1 MDEEYDVIVLGT
13 GLKECIISGMMSVMG
28 KKVLHIDR
36 NSYYGGESASITPLE
51 DIYKKFGMGTPAE
64 KLGRGRDW
72 NIDLIPKFLM
82 ANGQLV
88 KLLVGTGV
96 TRYLEF
102 KCVEGS
108 YVFKGGKVYKVPADE
123 KEALTTSL
131 MGLFEKRRF
140 RKFLIFVTEFD
151 LENPKTWQGVDPKQ
165 TTASKLYEKFGLDNN
180 TADVTGHALA
190 LHLNEAYKNEPC
202 LDLINRVKLYYE
214 SLARY
219 LKSPY
224 LYPLYGLGELPQGF
238 ARLSAIYGGTYMLDR
253 PDAEIVYE
261 DGKVVG
267 VKAQGE
273 VAKCKMVVCDPSYAT
288 DKCKTVGKVIRAI
301 CILDHPIKDTKDSLS
316 TQIIIPQNQV
326 NRTHDIYISMI
337 SATHF
342 VAAKGHYL
350 AIVST
355 TVETSNPEE
364 EIRVA
369 LDLISPIEQKF
380 VSVSELKEPT
390 DDGSTSKVFITKSYD
405 ATSHF
410 ETTCADVIQVFER
423 AYGGKFDYDKVQN
436 TDHEM

>member
-1 MDEEYDVIVLGT
+1 
-13 GLKECIISGMMSVMG
+13 MG

-51 DIYKKFGMGTPAE
+51 DVYKKFGMGKPAE

-82 ANGQLV
+82 ANGGTIGEV
-88 KLLVGTGV
+88 LVGTGV

-102 KCVEGS
+102 KFVEGICLK
-108 YVFKGGKVYKVPADE
+108 VVVYKVPADE
-123 KEALTTSL
+123 KNMTTSL

-151 LENPKTWQGVDPKQ
+151 LENPKTWQGVDPKL

-326 NRTHDIYISMI
+326 NRTHDIYI
-337 SATHF
+337 
-342 VAAKGHYL
+342 
-350 AIVST
+350 
-355 TVETSNPEE
+355 N
-364 EIRVA
+364 
-369 LDLISPIEQKF
+369 
-380 VSVSELKEPT
+380 
-390 DDGSTSKVFITKSYD
+390 DGSTSKVFITKSYD

>member
-1 MDEEYDVIVLGT
+1 
-13 GLKECIISGMMSVMG
+13 MMSVMG

-36 NSYYGGESASITPLE
+36 NTYYGGESASITPLE
-51 DIYKKFGMGTPAE
+51 EMYKKFGLGTPPE

-88 KLLVGTGV
+88 KLLIGTGV

-108 YVFKGGKVYKVPADE
+108 YVYKGGKIYKVPADE
-123 KEALTTSL
+123 KEALATSL

-140 RKFLIFVTEFD
+140 RKFLIYVMEFN
-151 LENPKTWQGVDPKQ
+151 LEDPKTWQGIDPKAN
-165 TTASKLYEKFGLDNN
+165 TAKDLYAKFGLDNN

-190 LHLNEAYKNEPC
+190 VHLNDEYIDKPC

-214 SLARY
+214 SLSRY

-273 VAKCKMVVCDPSYAT
+273 VAKCKLVVCDPSYAP
-288 DKCKTVGKVIRAI
+288 DKCRSVGKVIRAI

-326 NRTHDIYISMI
+326 NRHNDIYISMI
-337 SATHF
+337 SFTHF
-342 VAAKGHYL
+342 VASKGHYL

-355 TVETSNPEE
+355 TIETANPEE

-380 VSVSELKEPT
+380 VSISDLQEPT
-390 DDGSTSKVFITKSYD
+390 DDGSNSNVFITKSYD

-410 ETTCADVIQVFER
+410 ETTCTDVLKVFQA
-423 AYGGKFDYDKVQN
+423 AYGGPFDYDKVQN
-436 TDHEM
+436 VDQDLCS